1 MAIKHAP
8 QHKITL
14 NGIYQ
19 FIMERFPYYHE
30 NKQGWQNSIRHN
42 LSLNDCFIKVPREK
56 GKPGKGS
63 YWTLDSKSDEMF
75 ENGNYRRR
83 KRRPKQ
89 MISTI
94 QKPSSTSSSI
104 PLDDSSL
111 SSSESNHNLLL
122 ISSNND
128 DDEINPTTNYDQYS
142 FLKINSSDNK
152 KRRRSPSPEI
162 NNNNNNKK
170 VKTVSAFSS
179 IDTLIAPTKETKSVD
194 LSLSP
199 CRYNNNNNNNPY
211 LSSIPQQYLSL
222 LTNGFGLNP
231 VYNRHFSTK

>member
-1 MAIKHAP
+1 MF
-8 QHKITL
+8 L
-14 NGIYQ
+14 
-19 FIMERFPYYHE
+19 
-30 NKQGWQNSIRHN
+30 
-42 LSLNDCFIKVPREK
+42 

-63 YWTLDSKSDEMF
+63 YWTLDSKCDEMF

-89 MISTI
+89 IISTI

-111 SSSESNHNLLL
+111 SSSESNHNSLL
-122 ISSNND
+122 ISLNND
-128 DDEINPTTNYDQYS
+128 DDEINQTTNYDRYS

-152 KRRRSPSPEI
+152 KRQRSPSPEI
-162 NNNNNNKK
+162 NNNNKK

-199 CRYNNNNNNNPY
+199 CRYNNNNNNNNNNPY

-231 VYNRHFSTK
+231 AYNRHFSTK

>member
-1 MAIKHAP
+1 M
-8 QHKITL
+8 
-14 NGIYQ
+14 
-19 FIMERFPYYHE
+19 FIF
-30 NKQGWQNSIRHN
+30 
-42 LSLNDCFIKVPREK
+42 V

-63 YWTLDSKSDEMF
+63 YWTLDSKCDEMF

-94 QKPSSTSSSI
+94 PKPSSTSSSI

-111 SSSESNHNLLL
+111 SSSESNHNSLL

-128 DDEINPTTNYDQYS
+128 DDDINHTTNYDQYS
-142 FLKINSSDNK
+142 FLKIDSSDNK
-152 KRRRSPSPEI
+152 KRRRSPTPEM
-162 NNNNNNKK
+162 NNNNNKK

-194 LSLSP
+194 LPLSP
-199 CRYNNNNNNNPY
+199 CRYNNNNPY

-231 VYNRHFSTK
+231 AYNRHFSTNRN

>member
-1 MAIKHAP
+1 
-8 QHKITL
+8 
-14 NGIYQ
+14 
-19 FIMERFPYYHE
+19 
-30 NKQGWQNSIRHN
+30 
-42 LSLNDCFIKVPREK
+42 
-56 GKPGKGS
+56 
-63 YWTLDSKSDEMF
+63 MF

-111 SSSESNHNLLL
+111 SSSESNHNSLL

-128 DDEINPTTNYDQYS
+128 DDEINQTTNYDQYS
-142 FLKINSSDNK
+142 FLKIESLDNK
-152 KRRRSPSPEI
+152 KRKRSPTPEI
-162 NNNNNNKK
+162 NNNKK
-170 VKTVSAFSS
+170 IKTISAFSS

-199 CRYNNNNNNNPY
+199 CRYNHNNNHNPY

-222 LTNGFGLNP
+222 LTNGFGLNS
-231 VYNRHFSTK
+231 VYNRHYSTK

>member
-142 FLKINSSDNK
+142 FLKIDSSDNK

-162 NNNNNNKK
+162 NNNNKK

>member
-1 MAIKHAP
+1 MC
-8 QHKITL
+8 L
-14 NGIYQ
+14 
-19 FIMERFPYYHE
+19 
-30 NKQGWQNSIRHN
+30 
-42 LSLNDCFIKVPREK
+42 

-63 YWTLDSKSDEMF
+63 YWTLDAKSDEMF

-89 MISTI
+89 IISTI

-111 SSSESNHNLLL
+111 SSSESNHNSLL

-128 DDEINPTTNYDQYS
+128 DDEINHTTNYDQYS
-142 FLKINSSDNK
+142 FLKIESLDNK
-152 KRRRSPSPEI
+152 KRKRSPTPEI
-162 NNNNNNKK
+162 NNNTKK
-170 VKTVSAFSS
+170 VKTISAFSS
-179 IDTLIAPTKETKSVD
+179 IDTLIAPPKEPKSVD

-199 CRYNNNNNNNPY
+199 SRYNNNNPY

-222 LTNGFGLNP
+222 LTNGFGLNS

>member
-1 MAIKHAP
+1 M
-8 QHKITL
+8 L
-14 NGIYQ
+14 
-19 FIMERFPYYHE
+19 
-30 NKQGWQNSIRHN
+30 
-42 LSLNDCFIKVPREK
+42 

-63 YWTLDSKSDEMF
+63 YWTLDSKCDEMF

-111 SSSESNHNLLL
+111 SSLESNHNSLL

-128 DDEINPTTNYDQYS
+128 DDEIQTRTNYDRYS
-142 FLKINSSDNK
+142 FLKIDSSDNK

-162 NNNNNNKK
+162 NNKK
-170 VKTVSAFSS
+170 IKTVSAFSS
-179 IDTLIAPTKETKSVD
+179 IDTLIAPTKESKSVD

-199 CRYNNNNNNNPY
+199 CRNNNNNHHHSY
-211 LSSIPQQYLSL
+211 LSSIPPQYLSL

-231 VYNRHFSTK
+231 AYNRHFSTK